1 MAVVNA
7 GLLGAGLEEDPNL
20 FVGGADA
27 LAESNRVRMQP
38 NINLTPS
45 QMTPSGANL
54 EEYRAAEAAA
64 NAAQRPPMSTPVT
77 RDFDPDAYLK
87 AMATGGSQMTRETG
101 IMGALGYALKLQN
114 PSFDASG
121 YIKNYKARKH
131 AQMKQQWT
139 AMTTL
144 NQQQVERQVV
154 NRMMKA
160 NPENLDQFKQF
171 WSGLGVPNL
180 SMMNRTLDVWRKMN
194 PPIDPDKEYLADGGL
209 APKGIQKRYVE
220 YRQDAKRL
228 KDAGYVWQKKLG
240 AVMRGLEKG
249 NGLGDLAAINA
260 FQKMIDEGVV
270 KGEDV
275 RLIAGAV
282 STLNQLKLWK
292 ETRVSGDQLSETTRA
307 QMADMARSL
316 FEDGSKEIQERLL
329 GQKDIVNAAHPGLD
343 WNKIIAPTVFNR
355 LTGDNVDGLRAKRLM
370 IPTRL
375 MKYFDGMSPKTAKKL
390 QLTQIQ
396 ITGNARLMR
405 ENAGKWV
412 LLQGESEPLF
422 LQVRRPIE
430 EETNG

>member
-1 MAVVNA
+1 MAVAND
-7 GLLGAGLEEDPNL
+7 GLLGVGLEEDPNL

-27 LAESNRVRMQP
+27 LDESNRARMQP

-45 QMTPSGANL
+45 QMTFAGGDL
-54 EEYRAAEAAA
+54 AAENAEQAAMPP
-64 NAAQRPPMSTPVT
+64 RPMSTPVT
-77 RDFDPDAYLK
+77 REFDPDAYLRG
-87 AMATGGSQMTRETG
+87 MATGTSQMRKEVG

-121 YIKNYKARKH
+121 YINNYKARKLT
-131 AQMKQQWT
+131 QMKQQWT

-144 NQQQVERQVV
+144 NQQQVERQIV
-154 NRMMKA
+154 NQMMKA

-180 SMMNRTLDVWRKMN
+180 SMMNNTLDVWRKMN
-194 PPIDPDKEYLADGGL
+194 PAIDPDAEYLADGGL

-220 YRQDAKRL
+220 YRQDTKRL

-249 NGLGDLAAINA
+249 NGLGDLAAVNA

-282 STLNQLKLWK
+282 STWNQIKLWK
-292 ETRVSGDQLSETTRA
+292 ETRKSGDQLAEATRA

-329 GQKDIVNAAHPGLD
+329 GQKDIVNTAHPGLD
-343 WNKIIAPTVFNR
+343 WNKIIAPTVMNR
-355 LTGDNVDGLRAKRLM
+355 LTGDNKDGLQAARLM
-370 IPTRL
+370 IPKRL
-375 MKYFDGMSPKTAKKL
+375 MRYFDGMTPKTAKKL
-390 QLTQIQ
+390 QLTQRQ
-396 ITGNARLMR
+396 ITGNAQLMR
-405 ENAGKWV
+405 DNAGKWV

-422 LQVRRPIE
+422 LQVTRPIE
-430 EETNG
+430 EEN